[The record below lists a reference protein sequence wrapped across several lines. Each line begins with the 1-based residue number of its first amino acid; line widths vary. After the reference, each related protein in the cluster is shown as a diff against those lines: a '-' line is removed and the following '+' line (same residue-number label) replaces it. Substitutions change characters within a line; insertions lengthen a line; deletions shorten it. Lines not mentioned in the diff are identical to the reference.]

1 METTASFAAGV
12 PGLGPALV
20 LAADAAVLVSWWKA
34 LILVLPFFGWARLVS
49 SVYDKHAARFHLKRE
64 VWNLSHLCIGL
75 AALVLGLAVPA
86 MAGIGGIGGFLISF
100 AIILAVLAVD
110 VAVFPLVTNKDP
122 RIPAEHR
129 LRLDLKKLFEK
140 KEDDKD
146 KNAGKAELAIYK
158 PDKSRVNVPAA
169 DSPEYAV
176 RVAAEQIVIKAREA
190 RAQQLDLTPGGKDK
204 PYVLSMLV
212 DGVREG
218 GEQMP
223 AQDASR
229 IIDFWKAAGGMD
241 VQDRRKRQTAD
252 IKVERGEENF
262 VARTRTQGGQAGMS
276 LSMIFN
282 PREAVRR
289 AAKHLG
295 LLDSQFE
302 VVKEL
307 TSVNQG
313 VVLLAAPPDAG
324 RTSTMYAMLRMHD
337 AYTSNVQSLE
347 LEIEDP
353 IEGVKQTLFTPTAD
367 GADYATTARS
377 ILRRDPDV
385 VGFAEVDAES
395 AKMMARADHERTRCY
410 VSLKTGGALQAIQL
424 WVKAVGDPELAAAGL
439 KGVLAQRLVRRL
451 CENCRQA
458 YKPSPDM
465 LKKLGLKPEGVQQL
479 YRKGGQVL
487 IKNKPEV
494 CPACGGTGYI
504 GQEGVFEVYR
514 IGEEEREAIK
524 TGNAQALRAAI
535 RKQELPTLQAA
546 ALKKAVDGVTS
557 IEEVVRVT
565 SDAPAKPQQRSGG
578 QQAKPAEVS

>member
-1 METTASFAAGV
+1 METTASFAAGA
-12 PGLGPALV
+12 PGLAQALV

-34 LILVLPFFGWARLVS
+34 LILILPFYGWARLVS

-64 VWNLSHLCIGL
+64 VWNLSHLCFGL
-75 AALVLGLAVPA
+75 GALVLALAVPA

-100 AIILAVLAVD
+100 AVVLAVLAVD
-110 VAVFPLVTNKDP
+110 IAIFPLVTNKDP
-122 RIPAEHR
+122 RIPEAHR

-140 KEDDKD
+140 KDDGKD

-158 PDKSRVNVPAA
+158 PDKSRVGVPSA
-169 DSPEYAV
+169 DTPELAV
-176 RVAAEQIVIKAREA
+176 RVAAEQIVIKARDA
-190 RAQQLDLTPGGKDK
+190 RAQQLDLAPGGKDK
-204 PYVLSMLV
+204 PYVLSMLI

-223 AQDASR
+223 AQDAVR
-229 IIDFWKAAGGMD
+229 VIDFWKAAGGMD
-241 VQDRRKRQTAD
+241 VQDRRKRQTGD
-252 IKVERGEENF
+252 IKIERGEEHF

-289 AAKHLG
+289 AAERLG
-295 LLDSQFE
+295 LLEPQLE

-324 RTSTMYAMLRMHD
+324 RTSTMYAMIRMHD
-337 AYTSNVQSLE
+337 AYTSNVQTLE

-395 AKMMARADHERTRCY
+395 AKIMARADHERTRSY
-410 VSLKTGGALQAIQL
+410 VSMKAGGALAALQL
-424 WVKAVGDPELAAAGL
+424 WIKAVGEPEFASSGL
-439 KGVLAQRLVRRL
+439 HGVIAQRLVRRL

-465 LKKLGLKPEGVQQL
+465 LKKLGLKPDSVQQL

-514 IGEEEREAIK
+514 IGDDEREAIK
-524 TGNAQALRAAI
+524 TGNAQALRAAL

-565 SDAPAKPQQRSGG
+565 SETPAKPPRQGG

>member
-1 METTASFAAGV
+1 METTASFAAGT
-12 PGLGPALV
+12 PGLAQALV

-34 LILVLPFFGWARLVS
+34 LILALPFYGWARLVS

-64 VWNLSHLCIGL
+64 VWNFSHLCIGL
-75 AALVLGLAVPA
+75 AALILGLAIPA
-86 MAGIGGIGGFLISF
+86 IAGIGGIGGFLISF
-100 AIILAVLAVD
+100 AVILAVLAVD

-122 RIPAEHR
+122 RIPEAHR

-140 KEDDKD
+140 KDDGKD
-146 KNAGKAELAIYK
+146 KNAGKAELGIYK
-158 PDKSRVNVPAA
+158 PDKSRVGVPAA
-169 DSPEYAV
+169 ETPELAV
-176 RVAAEQIVIKAREA
+176 RIAAEQLVIKAREA
-190 RAQQLDLTPGGKDK
+190 RAQQIDLMPGGKDK
-204 PYVLSMLV
+204 PYVLSMLI

-218 GEQMP
+218 GEQIP
-223 AQDASR
+223 AQDAVR
-229 IIDFWKAAGGMD
+229 IIDFWKTAGGMD
-241 VQDRRKRQTAD
+241 VQDRRKRQTGD
-252 IKVERGEENF
+252 IKIEHGEDNF
-262 VARTRTQGGQAGMS
+262 VARARTQGGQAGMT

-289 AAKHLG
+289 SAERLG
-295 LLDSQFE
+295 LLEPQLE
-302 VVKEL
+302 VVKDL
-307 TSVNQG
+307 VSVNQG

-324 RTSTMYAMLRMHD
+324 RTTTMYSLLRMHD
-337 AYTSNVQSLE
+337 AYTSNVQTLE
-347 LEIEDP
+347 LEIDDP
-353 IEGVKQTLFTPTAD
+353 IEGVKQSLFSPTAD
-367 GADYATTARS
+367 GPDFATAARS

-385 VGFAEVDAES
+385 VGFAEIDAEA

-410 VSLKTGGALQAIQL
+410 VSLKTGGALTALQL
-424 WVKAVGDPELAAAGL
+424 WVKAVGDPELASDGL
-439 KGVLAQRLVRRL
+439 KGVIAQRLVRRL

-465 LKKLGLKPEGVQQL
+465 LKKLGLKPESVQQL

-504 GQEGVFEVYR
+504 GQEGVFEVYL
-514 IGEEEREAIK
+514 IGDDEREAIK
-524 TGNAQALRAAI
+524 SGNAQALRAAL

-546 ALKKAVDGVTS
+546 ALRKAVDGITS

-565 SDAPAKPQQRSGG
+565 SDTPAKPPRQGG